1 MYFIFFYNNVTFLQG
16 SVSITIDN
24 GRVYILMAN
33 LFQILNQFVTLFR
46 QKLK

>member
-1 MYFIFFYNNVTFLQG
+1 MVPFLLQQKI
-16 SVSITIDN
+16 SALAH

-46 QKLK
+46 KKFK

>member
-1 MYFIFFYNNVTFLQG
+1 MVPFLLQQKI
-16 SVSITIDN
+16 SALVH

-46 QKLK
+46 KKFK